1 MILFINWDSHNY
13 NRAVRVWNIADASC
27 MMTLIGHTSHVR
39 GLCWNHEIPYL
50 LASGSW
56 DSTLRLWD
64 VREGKCLEIMKDHGA
79 DIYGSSSDIVEM
91 FENIFSVS
99 RMNVD

>member
-1 MILFINWDSHNY
+1 M
-13 NRAVRVWNIADASC
+13 WNIADGTC

-64 VREGKCLEIMKDHGA
+64 VRVGKCLEIMKDHGA
-79 DIYGSSSDIVEM
+79 DIYGNTTYDDLSTLW
-91 FENIFSVS
+91 
-99 RMNVD
+99 